1 MKLAKSLLL
10 GATAAVVSVAA
21 ANAADLP
28 SRVKGPAVEYVKICD
43 WITAEGFYVIP
54 GTDTCIR
61 VGGYVRAQFDV
72 RSTDK
77 LFGAGPTAAG
87 ANSVIA
93 QPGPVLALV
102 APAGGAGTGTASRLA
117 GSLGNFNANFAEGA
131 QDAIG
136 GTARG
141 TIVLDARTRTSYGT
155 LRALIAAEGNHKWGN
170 QNGGNPGT
178 GTSGSSFGLDKAFIQ
193 WAGITAGRAESFFEF
208 WDAYGDNTY
217 VGIRG
222 SANSSDLF
230 AYTATFG
237 GGFQATISVE
247 DPIARRNGSLQFT
260 GTGPFFAPA
269 VGNNLTASTNSGAK
283 VPDVVGNLYVEQS
296 WGQAQV
302 SGVYHQS
309 RSISSNFLPNPNT
322 ATLSKQVSGFAI
334 LGGVKINLPML
345 AAGDF
350 LLLQGVYAR
359 GASSYLGVNGDANAP
374 VGGGGFRRQQ
384 ADFTWNTATGQ
395 TQKENGY
402 NLIAELRHY
411 WTPTIYQGAF
421 GSYTRINSGSN
432 AKAIDWTVGGIGN
445 FTQYFIGTQLV
456 WVPVKGF
463 TIGVEGMY
471 VNTKT
476 DLAGGVNRTATPAG
490 FSTNVDSFIGRLRIN
505 RSF

>member
-28 SRVKGPAVEYVKICD
+28 SRTKGPAVEYVKICD

-61 VGGYVRAQFDV
+61 VGGYVRAQFDI
-72 RSTDK
+72 RSTK
-77 LFGAGPTAAG
+77 KYFGSSGTF
-87 ANSVIA
+87 
-93 QPGPVLALV
+93 
-102 APAGGAGTGTASRLA
+102 GTGTGPSNVAA
-117 GSLGNFNANFAEGA
+117 APGVTPMFANITFSEAA
-131 QDAIG
+131 QDSIG

-155 LRALIAAEGNHKWGN
+155 LRALIAAEGNHKFGN
-170 QNGGNPGT
+170 QNGGGPGT
-178 GTSGSSFGLDKAFIQ
+178 GTSGSSFGVDKAFIQ

-247 DPIARRNGSLQFT
+247 DPIARRNGSLQFV
-260 GTGPFFAPA
+260 GTGPLGA
-269 VGNNLTASTNSGAK
+269 VVNTNPLGASTNGGAK

-302 SGVYHQS
+302 SGVFHQS
-309 RSISSNFLPNPNT
+309 RSISLGTVAPT
-322 ATLSKQVSGFAI
+322 TTISKSVSGFAV

-350 LLLQGVYAR
+350 LLLQGVYAS
-359 GASSYLGVNGDANAP
+359 GASSYLGVNGDSNSP
-374 VGGGGFRRQQ
+374 TGGGGFRRQQ
-384 ADFTWNTATGQ
+384 ADFTWNVTNGQ
-395 TQKENGY
+395 TQKEKGY

-411 WTPTIYQGAF
+411 WTPTVYQGAF
-421 GSYTRINSGSN
+421 ASYTKINSGSN
-432 AKAIDWTVGGIGN
+432 AKAIDWTVGGVGN
-445 FTQYFIGTQLV
+445 FTQWYAGTQIV

-463 TIGVEGMY
+463 SIGVEGMY
-471 VNTKT
+471 VNTKNN
-476 DLAGGVNRTATPAG
+476 LAGGVARTLTPVG
-490 FSTNVDSFIGRLRIN
+490 FSTSNDSFIGRLRLN